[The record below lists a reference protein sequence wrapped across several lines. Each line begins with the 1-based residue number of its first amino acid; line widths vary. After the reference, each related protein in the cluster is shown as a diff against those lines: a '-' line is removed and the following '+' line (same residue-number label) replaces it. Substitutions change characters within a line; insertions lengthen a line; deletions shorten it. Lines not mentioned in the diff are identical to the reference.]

1 MKEHKHR
8 FTSWL
13 IDLNIPEGTTVEE
26 VTLKRLAS
34 GPSSR
39 VTTWQA
45 YDINGHTFYTAAK
58 DKKNVCKNSR
68 VRIDAIDDVT
78 GSKVT
83 YLGFIEDIWELD
95 YGSNIQIPDF
105 RC

>member
-13 IDLNIPEGTTVEE
+13 MDQNIKDGTTLEE

-58 DKKNVCKNSR
+58 DKKCICKNSG
-68 VRIDAIDDVT
+68 VQIDAINDAT
-78 GSKVT
+78 GLKVT
-83 YLGFIEDIWELD
+83 YFGFIEDI
-95 YGSNIQIPDF
+95 
-105 RC
+105 